1 MQIGKQLAI
10 LTIGVLLVAGCT
22 RRVPEVDEPLAVR
35 QAVSDYYAAFS
46 GLDQQKYRALVTEDY
61 LLLENGELL
70 DIEGDVAGMPSP
82 EAHPRRK
89 DAFDFRSV
97 KIQGDVA
104 YAVYF
109 LSSDITDDNGARS
122 RRWLESAILRR
133 SGKEW
138 QMALLHS
145 TRIDKPS

>member
-1 MQIGKQLAI
+1 MQIEKQLAI
-10 LTIGVLLVAGCT
+10 LAIGVLLVAGCT
-22 RRVPEVDEPLAVR
+22 RRVPEADEPLAVR
-35 QAVSDYYAAFS
+35 QTVSDYYAAFG

-82 EAHPRRK
+82 ETHPRRK
-89 DAFDFRSV
+89 DVFDFRSV

-109 LSSDITDDNGARS
+109 LSSDITDDKGARS

-133 SGKEW
+133 SGKDW
-138 QMALLHS
+138 RMALLHS